1 MDVFAM
7 VTNTVPGMVLGVG
20 FLFAF
25 TGSPI
30 TNTFAILVLANIVHF
45 FTTPYLMAQQAF
57 SRMNAGFETTGALM
71 GDTWSETLRRVVIP
85 NTFSTILQM
94 LSYFFVNA
102 MVTISAIVFL
112 AGARTQVMTS
122 KIKELQYFEKFDAI
136 FTLSLLIFLTNC
148 AVKLRLDFWAEIRA
162 RRLKAQQD

>member
-1 MDVFAM
+1 M

-25 TGSPI
+25 SGTSLA
-30 TNTFAILVLANIVHF
+30 NTFAIIIIANIVHF

-57 SRMNAGFETTGALM
+57 SKMNAGFETTAALM
-71 GDTWSETLRRVVIP
+71 GDTWFQTLRRVVIP
-85 NTFSTILQM
+85 NSMGTILQM
-94 LSYFFVNA
+94 FSYLFVNS

-112 AGARTQVMTS
+112 VGAYTQVTTS

-136 FTLSLLIFLTNC
+136 FTLSVLIFLTNVV
-148 AVKLRLDFWAEIRA
+148 VKLLIDGYGAYQHRH
-162 RRLKAQQD
+162 LKKS